1 VGRFVVRQV
10 VGGNQGAIQR
20 CTLVLCALVLVL
32 VITWGNAWENGP
44 VLARYEQ
51 RPAAQV
57 SPLGVP
63 ITMTTSNT
71 ITDAL
76 NAPISPLGP
85 EVITEVTAGI
95 TSGVTVAITS
105 VLTTAT
111 TTATIPITNA
121 APVVEAPP
129 PTVDLVNRGQ
139 ISLYLVGAVLTGLL
153 LLVVVVIGRQR

>member
-1 VGRFVVRQV
+1 VSRFVVRQV
-10 VGGNQGAIQR
+10 VGRNWGAIQR
-20 CTLVLCALVLVL
+20 CTLVLCAFVLMLV
-32 VITWGNAWENGP
+32 TGWGNGP
-44 VLARYEQ
+44 ALARYEE

-57 SPLGVP
+57 SPLGAP
-63 ITMTTSNT
+63 ITVTTSTT
-71 ITDAL
+71 ITGSP
-76 NAPISPLGP
+76 NAPTSPLAP

-129 PTVDLVNRGQ
+129 PTVALVNRGQ
-139 ISLYLVGAVLTGLL
+139 ISLYLVGAVLAGLL